1 MHTQQ
6 SQESNPQPQRC
17 GNVLIK
23 HKCTYSSILMQ
34 TATTLVMKVL
44 SSPSTYIDLE
54 LFLWEL
60 STSGVYWQSLSECDR
75 VLLWMLTCCRS
86 NSVSVIFCCWR
97 SVISAKAPAAL
108 DLKYLNGHW
117 HCFSFS
123 YQNPE
128 HFKHQSFVFRSLSER
143 MDLLAVSKLKSRLC
157 LNQWQI
163 ILRNI
168 ENLMDYTVHKKKE
181 IVHSLNKIA

>member
-6 SQESNPQPQRC
+6 SQESNPQPQKC

-44 SSPSTYIDLE
+44 FSPATYIDLE
-54 LFLWEL
+54 LFLWQL

-108 DLKYLNGHW
+108 DLKYKNGHW
-117 HCFSFS
+117 HCFLI
-123 YQNPE
+123 Q
-128 HFKHQSFVFRSLSER
+128 LSEPR
-143 MDLLAVSKLKSRLC
+143 PFQTPVFSVQVIVRENGLVSCQQTQVNCVSIKANHFRKHVKLDGLHSINS
-157 LNQWQI
+157 LN
-163 ILRNI
+163 N
-168 ENLMDYTVHKKKE
+168 Y
-181 IVHSLNKIA
+181 SLNKIA